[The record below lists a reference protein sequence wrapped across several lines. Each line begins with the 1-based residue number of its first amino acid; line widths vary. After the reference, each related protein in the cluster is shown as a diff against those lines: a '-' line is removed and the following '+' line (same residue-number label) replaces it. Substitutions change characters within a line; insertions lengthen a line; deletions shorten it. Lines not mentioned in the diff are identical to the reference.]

1 MEVIAG
7 DNRTFLANINNIDVM
22 LYHEDVGPITFYSL
36 SKNGE
41 PRKATISKNLTTMD
55 Y

>member
-7 DNRTFLANINNIDVM
+7 DNQPFLANVNNTDAM

-36 SKNGE
+36 SKNGG
-41 PRKATISKNLTTMD
+41 PRKATISKKLTTMD